1 MGAGVA
7 LMDPQ
12 LLINDLASGR
22 VSKVLDH
29 SVAGM
34 RNYYLVYPESHE
46 QRRSIPLFRDW
57 IQSLLEGEIE

>member
-12 LLINDLASGR
+12 LLTNDLASGR
-22 VSKVLDH
+22 VTQVLDH

-57 IQSLLEGEIE
+57 IQGQLAEE